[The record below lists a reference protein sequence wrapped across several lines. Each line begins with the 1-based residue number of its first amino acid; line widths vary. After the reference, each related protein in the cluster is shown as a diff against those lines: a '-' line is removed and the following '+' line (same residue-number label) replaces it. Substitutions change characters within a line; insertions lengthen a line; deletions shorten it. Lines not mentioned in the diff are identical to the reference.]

1 METSLTVVDGVVIFG
16 SREDHVFVLDA
27 ASGKK
32 RWRFHVKQPVSS
44 SPTVADGVVHFGTRT
59 LDSNQ
64 KALYSLDAA
73 SGKRR
78 KLCDVG
84 STVSFSPVVVDG
96 VVYVSSD
103 DGYLYALKVP
113 E

>member
-27 ASGKK
+27 ASGKEL
-32 RWRFHVKQPVSS
+32 WRFHVKQSVTS
-44 SPTVADGVVHFGTRT
+44 SPTVADEVVYFGTGSWDLDQNT
-59 LDSNQ
+59 LY
-64 KALYSLDAA
+64 AVDAA

-78 KLCDVG
+78 KLYDIYRP
-84 STVSFSPVVVDG
+84 VSFSPVVVDG